1 MKKMILSLA
10 VTLISTS
17 AFAQT
22 TYQCREDGAKGLAPV
37 VLQITATDAQ
47 LGGHGLVRDTSYI
60 GGNGGKTYHRY
71 SSDILDVL
79 VPSLMARD
87 KTNQGVIVVY
97 TIDGDQVRLSCVK

>member
-22 TYQCREDGAKGLAPV
+22 TFQCREDGAKGLAPV
-37 VLQITATDAQ
+37 ELQINATDAN
-47 LGGHGLVRDTSYI
+47 LGGHKLLRDTSYI
-60 GGNGGKTYHRY
+60 GGNDGKTYHRY

-79 VPSLMARD
+79 VPSLMARN
-87 KTNQGVIVVY
+87 KTNRGVIVIY
-97 TIDGDQVRLSCVK
+97 TIDGDKVNMSCLK

>member
-17 AFAQT
+17 VFAQT
-22 TYQCREDGAKGLAPV
+22 TYQCKEDGSKGLAPV
-37 VLQITATDAQ
+37 ELQITATDAN
-47 LGGHGLVRDTSYI
+47 LGGHALLRDTSYI

-71 SSDILDVL
+71 SSDVLDVL
-79 VPSLMARD
+79 VPSLMARN

-97 TIDGDQVRLSCVK
+97 TIDGSMVRMSCLK

>member
-22 TYQCREDGAKGLAPV
+22 TYQCKEDGAKGLAPIE
-37 VLQITATDAQ
+37 LQISASDAN
-47 LGGHGLVRDTSYI
+47 LGGHGLLRDKSYI

-79 VPSLMARD
+79 VPSLMARN

-97 TIDGDQVRLSCVK
+97 TIDGDKVNMSCVK